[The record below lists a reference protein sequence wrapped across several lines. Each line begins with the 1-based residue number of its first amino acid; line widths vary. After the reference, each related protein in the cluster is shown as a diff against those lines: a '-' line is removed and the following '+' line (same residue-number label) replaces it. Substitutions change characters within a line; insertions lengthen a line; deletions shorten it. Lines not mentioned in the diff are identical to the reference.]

1 MADYLLVIAVVL
13 VGTVTAIA
21 QSIDDTQLAKEER
34 RLFEVSHH
42 AEIKG
47 CRIILLVLL
56 ISLISSRV
64 KVGTYHSFLKSK
76 LALFYSHRVK
86 ERKKNSLMT
95 QFMDT

>member
-42 AEIKG
+42 AEIK
-47 CRIILLVLL
+47 RLQNNPASPFDII
-56 ISLISSRV
+56 
-64 KVGTYHSFLKSK
+64 
-76 LALFYSHRVK
+76 
-86 ERKKNSLMT
+86 N
-95 QFMDT
+95 